1 MHGYLLL
8 HVRTIT
14 VATHPRTK
22 LDERDIVGETLV
34 DPDVLQSSVHTT
46 QKLGDTLPYGLV
58 DVAHPVTHFVLWG
71 RLCSPDLISSEGCLD
86 LYVREEPTYISNS
99 ALS

>member
-1 MHGYLLL
+1 MHGHLLL

-22 LDERDIVGETLV
+22 LDERNIVGETLV
-34 DPDVLQSSVHTT
+34 DPDVLQSSVQTT
-46 QKLGDTLPYGLV
+46 QKLGNTLPDGFV